1 MANLRE
7 QLERCFQ
14 GRVCL
19 VGVGNVDLGDDG
31 FGVRLAER
39 LLKKSEVQGPRSNL
53 PRASATNG
61 GGDIGLWTSDLG
73 PERRV
78 LIAGTTPEQFIGRVM
93 DEGFD
98 HLIFVDAVEFGGA
111 PGSVVFLDA
120 TEMAGRFP
128 QVSTHKISPGTL
140 AKWVEANGRTRA
152 WLLGVQPES
161 LKPGPNL
168 TPAIHRTLEVLTGLL
183 RELVAARSAGLR
195 PGVKG
200 KNASAA
206 PARRAALHSTGPA
219 RAQSAIA

>member
-31 FGVRLAER
+31 FGVRLAEALSNADLR
-39 LLKKSEVQGPRSNL
+39 FAICDLRVMVAGKS
-53 PRASATNG
+53 
-61 GGDIGLWTSDLG
+61 
-73 PERRV
+73 PERY
-78 LIAGTTPEQFIGRVM
+78 LTEFG
-93 DEGFD
+93 DDGFD

-111 PGSVVFLDA
+111 PGSVVFLDT
-120 TEMAGRFP
+120 TEMIARFP
-128 QVSTHKISPGTL
+128 QISTHKISLGTL
-140 AKWVEANGRTRA
+140 AKWFEAKGRTRA

-219 RAQSAIA
+219 RAQSAIS